1 MKGKLR
7 EKYRYV
13 DCQYLEMEMNGSHK
27 KEADAL
33 QMRKFRCEKSSMN
46 EMSNTAAINLYL

>member
-1 MKGKLR
+1 
-7 EKYRYV
+7 
-13 DCQYLEMEMNGSHK
+13 MEMNGSHK